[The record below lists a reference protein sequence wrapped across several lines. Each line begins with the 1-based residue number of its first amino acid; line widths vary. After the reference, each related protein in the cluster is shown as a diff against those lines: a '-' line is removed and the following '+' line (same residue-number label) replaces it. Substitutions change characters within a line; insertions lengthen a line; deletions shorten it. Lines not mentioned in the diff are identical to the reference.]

1 MAMLVLKSMSVLLF
15 LYRKSFHCVYSPA
28 ILMSKEVYS
37 DVFGCMPEDYD
48 SHPKKNRLL
57 DVKRYCCYFDLTK

>member
-48 SHPKKNRLL
+48 SLPKKIG
-57 DVKRYCCYFDLTK
+57 C